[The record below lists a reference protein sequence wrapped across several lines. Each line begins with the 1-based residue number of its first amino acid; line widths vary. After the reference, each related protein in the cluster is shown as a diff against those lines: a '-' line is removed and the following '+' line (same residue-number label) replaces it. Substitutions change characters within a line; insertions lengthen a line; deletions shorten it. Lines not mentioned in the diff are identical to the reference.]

1 MVELLILWGYML
13 LVNGCIGAGVLKGFS
28 GLSRRLASGGRK
40 GKTSINDKEK
50 DSLGFPFG
58 MAAVLLAGVVAITVY
73 AQVFSLFG
81 RVSAA
86 AHLLLIV
93 FAAVAAYWCRAELL
107 AAWKRYRRILLSWEG
122 VLYLSF
128 AVMTAYFASRG
139 LQHTDTGIYHAQMIR
154 WYEEYG
160 IVPGLANLQQH
171 FGYNSAYLAY
181 AAMFSM
187 KWLLGQSL
195 HGTTG
200 FFQAFLVIWA
210 LYGLKSF
217 QSHKSH
223 LADGCRAAILLYAI
237 VVSER
242 IMSPATDFGAMY
254 LVFWIVCL
262 WTKTACER
270 EAGKEE
276 KTELY
281 ALLCVAV
288 VCVTTYKLSAGMLV
302 LLALYPAIL
311 LIRQKEWKRIGLYVA
326 AGLAVLIPWLV
337 RNVVLTGWLIYPFE
351 AVNLFSVDWK
361 VPLELMQ
368 HDADQIKAWGRC
380 LYDAGRI
387 GEPISAWLPVWWGEK
402 DRHEIMLLAA
412 NGIAV
417 LLTAAAA
424 VYRLICRKKYEWDRV
439 ILYAAVLAGIA
450 GWFFTAPFIRYGLAF
465 LLILPCM
472 AVGEWLRPV
481 KMGPVRILS
490 GFGAAAV
497 FFSMS
502 MYWDYYVLFDLVW
515 VKQHLTDPAWVIQ
528 QDYDRV
534 ETGEMEVEGGLT
546 VFYPLEGD
554 NISYHAFPGTA
565 YKTMAETCRMRGSS
579 VRDGFMPK

>member
-1 MVELLILWGYML
+1 MAELLILWGYMFL
-13 LVNGCIGAGVLKGFS
+13 INGCIGAGVLKAFRV
-28 GLSRRLASGGRK
+28 LSRKAAGKNKKSCVLMSPKGRE
-40 GKTSINDKEK
+40 GAD
-50 DSLGFPFG
+50 FPFG
-58 MAAVLLAGVVAITVY
+58 IAAAELAGVATITVY
-73 AQVFSLFG
+73 AEVFSLFG
-81 RVSAA
+81 KVSAA
-86 AHLLLIV
+86 AHLFLLV
-93 FAAVAAYWCRAELL
+93 LAAAAAYWCRAEL
-107 AAWKRYRRILLSWEG
+107 WKLWSRYRRTVLSWEG
-122 VLYLSF
+122 VLYLIF

-181 AAMFSM
+181 AAIFSM

-195 HGTTG
+195 HGTNG
-200 FFQAFLVIWA
+200 FLQAFSVIWA

-217 QSHKSH
+217 KDHKSH
-223 LADGCRAAILLYAI
+223 LADGCRVAVLLYAI

-254 LVFWIVCL
+254 LVFWIVTL
-262 WTKTACER
+262 WAKTACER
-270 EAGKEE
+270 EENTEE
-276 KTELY
+276 KTDFY

-302 LLALYPAIL
+302 VLALYPAVF
-311 LIRQKEWKRIGLYVA
+311 LIRQKEWRKIALYFL
-326 AGLAVLIPWLV
+326 AGTAVLVPWLV
-337 RNVVLTGWLIYPFE
+337 RNVILTGWLLYPFE
-351 AVNLFSVDWK
+351 SIDLFRVDWK
-361 VPLELMQ
+361 VPL
-368 HDADQIKAWGRC
+368 DAVRNDSAQIKVWGRC

-387 GEPISAWLPVWWGEK
+387 ADPITTWFPVWWGEK
-402 DRHEIMLLAA
+402 DRHEIMLLTA
-412 NGIAV
+412 NGIALVFV
-417 LLTAAAA
+417 LMAAA
-424 VYRLICRKKYEWDRV
+424 YRLMGREKYAWDRV
-439 ILYAAVLAGIA
+439 ILYVSILAGIG

-481 KMGPVRILS
+481 KMGPVRIMS
-490 GFGAAAV
+490 GFGVAAV

-515 VKQHLTDPAWVIQ
+515 VKQHLTDPAWVVQ

-565 YKTMAETCRMRGSS
+565 YKTMTEKCRMRGDS
-579 VRDGFMPK
+579 VKDGFMPG